1 LFVLT
6 HGRKDVSARSL
17 LTTAAREAMT
27 ISISLENSG
36 LDVSM
41 MNEHA
46 VIQTIITGGKR
57 TGGGAM
63 ALETTYRRSVE
74 FWKGTVSEV
83 SDDWSKS
90 TPCADWDVR
99 ALVNHVVSEDRWTR
113 PLVEGRTIAEVG
125 NALDG
130 DLLGENP
137 KGSASAAADEALT
150 AVAERLPAGGKV
162 HLSYG
167 EEDIEEYIRQLV
179 ADHLIHGWDLAA
191 GIGQNRNLDPEL
203 VEEVAE
209 WFRDRE
215 EIYRSG
221 GAIADRPESAAGGN
235 PQADLLIAF
244 GRNPNWTPRS

>member
-1 LFVLT
+1 
-6 HGRKDVSARSL
+6 
-17 LTTAAREAMT
+17 
-27 ISISLENSG
+27 
-36 LDVSM
+36 

-46 VIQTIITGGKR
+46 VIQTISTRGKPNW
-57 TGGGAM
+57 GGAM
-63 ALETTYRRSVE
+63 VLETTYRRSVE

-83 SDDWSKS
+83 SDDWSKP
-90 TPCADWDVR
+90 TPCTDWDVR
-99 ALVNHVVSEDRWTR
+99 TLVNHVVSEDRWTR

-137 KGSASAAADEALT
+137 KGSAGAAADEALT

-179 ADHLIHGWDLAA
+179 ADHLIHGWDLAVA
-191 GIGQNRNLDPEL
+191 IGQNGNLDPEV

-209 WFRDRE
+209 WFRNRE
-215 EIYRSG
+215 EMYRSG
-221 GAIADRPESAAGGN
+221 GAIAARPEFAAGGN

-244 GRNPNWTPRS
+244 GRNPAWTPPSSASGANNQTQDA